1 MKMDYG
7 YNSQQK
13 FINRTEV
20 SNQAGSANVSYSSID
35 CPSSRD
41 GLDLPPLSLSTLITY
56 TTQHACRSLVS
67 PIPFILAI
75 IGGSGSLSS

>member
-1 MKMDYG
+1 VKLNYDYK
-7 YNSQQK
+7 SQQN

-41 GLDLPPLSLSTLITY
+41 GLDLPSLSLSTLVTY
-56 TTQHACRSLVS
+56 TTHHACRSLVS
-67 PIPFILAI
+67 PILLILAI
-75 IGGSGSLSS
+75 IGGNGSLSS